1 MRIETSSMRMREME
15 QCVSGVR
22 TNENRDKSHEEE
34 EKR

>member
-1 MRIETSSMRMREME
+1 MRMREMD